1 MKRFILLLILILI
14 LLPSIGNSADIY
26 KYRVNNIERGETN
39 IKIDL
44 SVFKNNLS
52 LVDCIVLIDST
63 ILMAFTTPAER
74 ITYIKSEIVKELENL
89 KKTKGIM
96 NELKQYEGI
105 EVTIP

>member
-1 MKRFILLLILILI
+1 MNKVFVLVV
-14 LLPSIGNSADIY
+14 AA
-26 KYRVNNIERGETN
+26 N